1 MPMDNTTPTGGTST
15 NASSIVSARLPND
28 LHALVKLAAAKKNQS
43 VSAFISQVLRERVA
57 AAST

>member
-1 MPMDNTTPTGGTST
+1 MDKSTPPDGTAT

-28 LHALVKLAAAKKNQS
+28 LHALMKLAAAKKDQS

-57 AAST
+57 AALR